1 MTLIYK
7 LENMWFLRRYIKYCL
22 KTSSVFCYLQHLCNL
37 LISAMSW
44 SQEWQ
49 VVFSQVIF
57 TTCFSLRIGLAIF
70 NFVYNM
76 FVYYSFIIF
85 LYFWLAKITRII
97 HHNQLVFTKYGRIL
111 PYLTDDV
118 KSAAKLQIIEP
129 LTEEIWGRVWV
140 VFEVSNGGT
149 CYLFH
154 SELLVVFRLEPK

>member
-1 MTLIYK
+1 M
-7 LENMWFLRRYIKYCL
+7 
-22 KTSSVFCYLQHLCNL
+22 
-37 LISAMSW
+37 SAMSS

-76 FVYYSFIIF
+76 FVYHSFIIF
-85 LYFWLAKITRII
+85 LHFWLAKITRII
-97 HHNQLVFTKYGRIL
+97 HHNEPLFTKFGRIL
-111 PYLTDDV
+111 PYWTDDV

-129 LTEEIWGRVWV
+129 LTEETWGRVWV
-140 VFEVSNGGT
+140 VFEVSSGAT

-154 SELLVVFRLEPK
+154 RELLVIFTLEPK